1 MKTLLVILTTSECKQ
16 NAVSALGASERS
28 ARAVTTRGTQWKR
41 RESASNRQLER
52 CRNAMELRKIA
63 AETPWK
69 PCDIA
74 ILGIKINFHAIS
86 RRSGKFNKSVQL
98 Q

>member
-16 NAVSALGASERS
+16 NAVSALGARERS

-52 CRNAMELRKIA
+52 CRNAIELRRIA
-63 AETPWK
+63 KVAVRLLRKRHENPVTSP
-69 PCDIA
+69 
-74 ILGIKINFHAIS
+74 S
-86 RRSGKFNKSVQL
+86 
-98 Q
+98 